1 MPKLNWEIILS
12 NIKEA
17 REQLEEIE
25 NLIAQNKTMSEIEL
39 QIQLEHA
46 YHHLN
51 FAWNIRCKSSKNYAK
66 LSDDEFNEWSKFPKE
81 IHISKLVRPKQKSN
95 AQRSA
100 DGRTGND

>member
-25 NLIAQNKTMSEIEL
+25 NLIAQNETISEIEL
-39 QIQLEHA
+39 QIKLEHA

-51 FAWNIRCKSSKNYAK
+51 FAWNIRRKSSKKYAK
-66 LSDDEFNEWSKFPKE
+66 LSDKEFNEWSKFPKE
-81 IHISKLVRPKQKSN
+81 IHISKLAGPKQKKS
-95 AQRSA
+95 RSKI
-100 DGRTGND
+100 